1 MLHLHISLVSN
12 KYCYTYCV
20 EIKYT
25 YSQQTLAISRKRNIW
40 VNENDIITAQ
50 AVWKQRIGRFYEIF
64 AWQVATFFKVNIIIL
79 LILIHMYIYIIR
91 ISLYLPLSMRMNIKK
106 TTCRQSKSHLFLT
119 PARWMW
125 YSQVKHQYLLYIFAY
140 KYMSKYLCV
149 VCKFKQFSSH
159 CVTYWLSSTKSP
171 ITIFSACKSIPHFYV
186 NTNQK
191 TCTLIF
197 MYKSTLQS

>member
-1 MLHLHISLVSN
+1 MLHLQISLASN

-25 YSQQTLAISRKRNIW
+25 YSQQTLTISRKRNIW

-50 AVWKQRIGRFYEIF
+50 AVWKQRICRFYEIF

-106 TTCRQSKSHLFLT
+106 TTCRQVSLTFFSLLHAECGILKLNINIYCTYLHISIWASICALF
-119 PARWMW
+119 A
-125 YSQVKHQYLLYIFAY
+125 SSSNSLLIA
-140 KYMSKYLCV
+140 
-149 VCKFKQFSSH
+149 
-159 CVTYWLSSTKSP
+159 
-171 ITIFSACKSIPHFYV
+171 
-186 NTNQK
+186 
-191 TCTLIF
+191 
-197 MYKSTLQS
+197 